1 MTGRMA
7 RRSFSGVTQGL
18 DPVLPRA
25 IEPETRALERSMT
38 ALQRTGAVAGLCLLL
53 AAPAAGQSLR
63 GSEGSVARQYSVAR
77 DHDFTFLGGS
87 EQILQFVEA
96 GYLIE
101 IPGNDYYVLRSVSY
115 PYARPEVKLFL
126 ERLGAQYM
134 AACNERLVITSLTR
148 PSTDQPRNASDQ
160 SVHPTGMAVDIRRSN
175 QRTCRI
181 WIEETLLSLERGG
194 VLEATRERWPPHY
207 HVAVFPQ
214 PYARYVASLP
224 DKTLPDPS
232 TVIHYTVRRGDSLW
246 TIARD
251 YGVDVDELKA
261 ANNLRGNQIYAGQ
274 TLRIPPAS

>member
-1 MTGRMA
+1 M
-7 RRSFSGVTQGL
+7 
-18 DPVLPRA
+18 
-25 IEPETRALERSMT
+25 
-38 ALQRTGAVAGLCLLL
+38 AGLCLLL
-53 AAPAAGQSLR
+53 ATPAAAQSLR
-63 GSEGSVARQYSVAR
+63 GSEASVTRQYGAAR
-77 DHDFTFLGGS
+77 DHDFTFLRS
-87 EQILQFVEA
+87 AQQIQQFVEA

-101 IPGNDYYVLRSVSY
+101 IPGNDHYVLRNASY

-148 PSTDQPRNASDQ
+148 PSADQPRNASGQ

-181 WIEETLLSLERGG
+181 WIEDILVSLEREGL
-194 VLEATRERWPPHY
+194 LEATRERWPPHY
-207 HVAVFPQ
+207 HVAIFPQ

-224 DKTLPDPS
+224 DKTLPDPG
-232 TVIHYTVRRGDSLW
+232 TVVHYTVRRGDSLW

-251 YGVDVDELKA
+251 YGVEVDELKA
-261 ANNLRGNQIYAGQ
+261 ANNLSGNQIYAGQ